1 MDKETRDFLE
11 NMQAEF
17 KSGFERVETR
27 LDKLETRLDKLET
40 RLDKLETRL
49 GQVET
54 RLGQVETRLDKLETG
69 QEELKAIIGE
79 LEAKNA
85 NRHLE
90 LQESIYQLQKDF
102 STVEVV
108 TASNYEYIA
117 KLKSVN

>member
-27 LDKLETRLDKLET
+27 LDKLETRLGQV
-40 RLDKLETRL
+40 ETRL

-69 QEELKAIIGE
+69 QEELKAFIRE

>member
-17 KSGFERVETR
+17 KSGFER
-27 LDKLETRLDKLET
+27 
-40 RLDKLETRL
+40 
-49 GQVET
+49 
-54 RLGQVETRLDKLETG
+54 VETRLDKLETG